1 MNKELLD
8 FLKKCGWYFLASV
21 DGDAARVRP
30 MGFCAVLKN
39 GRLYFGMGD
48 EKRCCRQIRAN
59 PNVEICACS
68 ADREWVRIRGR
79 AVFDD
84 SEETMAEIF
93 AGNEFLRKKYTPES
107 GLRFAP
113 FYLENVDA
121 DLNRMDGTC
130 IPFQA

>member
-30 MGFCAVLKN
+30 MGFCAVQKN

-93 AGNEFLRKKYTPES
+93 AATSFCAKSTPRRAGCAS
-107 GLRFAP
+107 LPSIWRTWTP
-113 FYLENVDA
+113 
-121 DLNRMDGTC
+121 T
-130 IPFQA
+130 